1 MVTKQEI
8 QTLLNEAIKPL
19 ETKIDTMTTN
29 FIELKKSVEFLDKKC
44 EDVLSQLRLANE
56 RNMQQ
61 SQKLNES
68 ESALEN
74 ERKKNQEATANF
86 ESLAQYLR
94 RDCLEISGIPLSED
108 YSTND
113 IVIAVGKAINVS
125 VKEEDISTSHP
136 LPSYNSDAPPKII
149 VKFTRRDVRNVYY
162 ASRRKLIKIKTNEL
176 PDVGVTERVNI
187 YISESLTP
195 FKKKLFGAVN
205 SVKKRLRWKHIWT
218 QNGRIF
224 VKEAERSKPIYIDSY
239 KDLEDFKRKH
249 GG

>member
-1 MVTKQEI
+1 
-8 QTLLNEAIKPL
+8 
-19 ETKIDTMTTN
+19 MTTN
-29 FIELKKSVEFLDKKC
+29 FIELKKSVEFLDKKY

-61 SQKLNES
+61 SQKLNEL

-74 ERKKNQEATANF
+74 ERKINQEATATF

-94 RDCLEISGIPLSED
+94 RDSLEISEIPLSED

-113 IVIAVGKAINVS
+113 IVTVIAVGKAINVS
-125 VKEEDISTSHP
+125 DISTSHP

-176 PDVGVTERVNI
+176 PDLGVTERVNI

-195 FKKKLFGAVN
+195 FKKLFGAVN

-249 GG
+249 GS

>member
-1 MVTKQEI
+1 
-8 QTLLNEAIKPL
+8 
-19 ETKIDTMTTN
+19 
-29 FIELKKSVEFLDKKC
+29 
-44 EDVLSQLRLANE
+44 
-56 RNMQQ
+56 MQQ
-61 SQKLNES
+61 SQKLNEL

-74 ERKKNQEATANF
+74 ERKINQEATATF

-94 RDCLEISGIPLSED
+94 RDSLEISGIPLSED

-125 VKEEDISTSHP
+125 DISTSHP

-176 PDVGVTERVNI
+176 PDLGVTERVKI

-195 FKKKLFGAVN
+195 FKKLFGAVN

-218 QNGRIF
+218 QNSRIF
-224 VKEAERSKPIYIDSY
+224 VKEAERSKPI
-239 KDLEDFKRKH
+239 
-249 GG
+249 